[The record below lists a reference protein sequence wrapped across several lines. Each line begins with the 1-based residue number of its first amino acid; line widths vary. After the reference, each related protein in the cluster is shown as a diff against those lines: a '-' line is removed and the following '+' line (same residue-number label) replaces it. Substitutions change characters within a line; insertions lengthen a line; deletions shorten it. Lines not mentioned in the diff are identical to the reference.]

1 MEIPYGSGLTA
12 GRPKVTTV
20 NSCAGEDG
28 PRSECCQGES
38 PRESAGRGASSAAYN
53 RADTGLDGRA
63 RKGAHVGQV
72 DL

>member
-1 MEIPYGSGLTA
+1 MEIPYGSGPVA

-20 NSCAGEDG
+20 NPRAGKDD

-38 PRESAGRGASSAAYN
+38 SRESAGCGTSPAAYN
-53 RADTGLDGRA
+53 RADTGLYGRA
-63 RKGAHVGQV
+63 RKGADAGQV

>member
-1 MEIPYGSGLTA
+1 MEIPYGSGSRA

-20 NSCAGEDG
+20 NPCAGKDD

-38 PRESAGRGASSAAYN
+38 PRESADNGASPAAYN
-53 RADTGLDGRA
+53 RADSGRHGRA
-63 RKGAHVGQV
+63 RKGAHAGQV